1 MLANHFEVLGCIR
14 TSITLHYVTL
24 HYMKLHYIKLRY
36 VTLRYITVHYI
47 RTYSTY
53 VHTYVHTY
61 IHTYMHTYIHTDR
74 HTHLTEKR
82 SRCVQVQVMLH
93 AVHLFNCDVSF
104 SFRKDFWSA
113 TQIILHKKTF
123 VNVHENFKAMYFKCV
138 ID

>member
-74 HTHLTEKR
+74 QTYT
-82 SRCVQVQVMLH
+82 
-93 AVHLFNCDVSF
+93 FNGKKVKMCASTGDVACS
-104 SFRKDFWSA
+104 
-113 TQIILHKKTF
+113 TF
-123 VNVHENFKAMYFKCV
+123 VQL
-138 ID
+138 